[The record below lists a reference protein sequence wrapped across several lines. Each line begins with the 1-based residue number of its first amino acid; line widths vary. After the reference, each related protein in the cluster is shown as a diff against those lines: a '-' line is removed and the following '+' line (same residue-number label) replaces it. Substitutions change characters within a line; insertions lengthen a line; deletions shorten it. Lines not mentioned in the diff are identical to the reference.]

1 MTNGGDGLSYDHAD
15 WANPVLVD
23 KDGKEF
29 SLTEI
34 AWEANPVN
42 GWNAPKVN
50 KNNEGNTITM
60 GGQAYDK
67 GIRGECTLHAF
78 VLPEGHGYVK
88 FKATVGY
95 DDDVKD
101 AAEGVTMEFR
111 VFTED
116 PAPGEAS
123 PVALDLVQLGFAADQ
138 PCRVKEMWKGK
149 DVGTFKNAEFAPI
162 LRSHASGL
170 YRVSAV
176 ERTEGASVAVEV
188 PSGELTAG
196 EPFEVK
202 ITVSGGPSGRSLR
215 AVALR
220 R

>member
-1 MTNGGDGLSYDHAD
+1 M
-15 WANPVLVD
+15 
-23 KDGKEF
+23 
-29 SLTEI
+29 LT
-34 AWEANPVN
+34 
-42 GWNAPKVN
+42 
-50 KNNEGNTITM
+50 
-60 GGQAYDK
+60 
-67 GIRGECTLHAF
+67 F

-149 DVGTFKNAEFAPI
+149 DVGYVQERRVRPHSPFAWPAAFTAYRPWNVPKEPP
-162 LRSHASGL
+162 LRWKCPQGN
-170 YRVSAV
+170 
-176 ERTEGASVAVEV
+176 
-188 PSGELTAG
+188 
-196 EPFEVK
+196 
-202 ITVSGGPSGRSLR
+202 
-215 AVALR
+215 
-220 R
+220 